1 MPKLCADPSVPYFP
15 TPLAVGANAPDEPCV
30 LQPFQ
35 PRAYRFFATAWRS
48 ASCDTV
54 EPGSCSNRRKNS
66 CPRSVTSKDPI
77 FLLGNPI
84 LLASRA
90 ALLFSPPP
98 APDQTCQKGIAL
110 RAHPFSPIVRG
121 TCFFCWSAH
130 PAPGLFSDLLQGHFQ
145 GTLRTLPGLATSP
158 GQENVSWS
166 KNGRNTRPGSN
177 LCSVPV
183 SANFCACSPMTRSLS
198 SPLSGLCRTG
208 HPSCLRQP

>member
-1 MPKLCADPSVPYFP
+1 MHKQCMARFSYVSGKGLSCQCQNFAQILQFH
-15 TPLAVGANAPDEPCV
+15 TFQLPLRLEPMR
-30 LQPFQ
+30 LMSPASFSPARLPF
-35 PRAYRFFATAWRS
+35 FCDCLGS

-77 FLLGNPI
+77 FLLGNSI

-121 TCFFCWSAH
+121 TCFFAG
-130 PAPGLFSDLLQGHFQ
+130 P
-145 GTLRTLPGLATSP
+145 RTLPLGCFQTFCRDTSRVP
-158 GQENVSWS
+158 CGPFPALQQAPDRRTCHGQKMEEILD
-166 KNGRNTRPGSN
+166 RART
-177 LCSVPV
+177 
-183 SANFCACSPMTRSLS
+183 CALF
-198 SPLSGLCRTG
+198 L
-208 HPSCLRQP
+208 